1 MRLSAHKKYKMMTY
15 FTLSP
20 SWQSIKEASCKSR
33 FLDDIKSTLVINLE
47 KFLTAT
53 LMKVKQQWPRE
64 IGRMLTFVYNK

>member
-1 MRLSAHKKYKMMTY
+1 MMTY